1 MGMIKMIALWL
12 VMGVGFYLLYSNG
25 YLAMASKRAVM
36 YVGSKRGKAAK
47 FSSCSGYTKRIIKVQ
62 ETKQYRF
69 SLDCNLT
76 AGTILVEVL
85 DTSKKPI
92 LSLDETHRCAAVNL
106 EKGKRYDLIVRF
118 EAASGDYVIDW
129 N

>member
-1 MGMIKMIALWL
+1 MVKMIALWL
-12 VMGVGFYLLYSNG
+12 VLGVALYMLYSNG

-69 SLDCNLT
+69 SLDGNLT

-85 DTSKKPI
+85 DASKKPI
-92 LSLDETHRCAAVNL
+92 LSLDETHRCAAVDM

-118 EAASGDYVIDW
+118 KSASGDYVLDW

>member
-1 MGMIKMIALWL
+1 MVKMIALWL
-12 VMGVGFYLLYSNG
+12 VLGVAFYRLYSNG

-47 FSSCSGYTKRIIKVQ
+47 FSSCSGYTKRIIRVQ

-76 AGTILVEVL
+76 AGTILVEVF
-85 DTSKKPI
+85 DASKKPI
-92 LSLDETHRCAAVNL
+92 LTLDETHRCAAVDL
-106 EKGKRYDLIVRF
+106 EKGKRYELIVRF
-118 EAASGDYVIDW
+118 KSASGDYVLDW

>member
-1 MGMIKMIALWL
+1 MVKMIALWL
-12 VMGVGFYLLYSNG
+12 VLGAGFYLLYSNG

-47 FSSCSGYTKRIIKVQ
+47 FSSCSGYTKRIIRVQ

-76 AGTILVEVL
+76 AGTILVEVFGA
-85 DTSKKPI
+85 SKKPI
-92 LSLDETHRCAAVNL
+92 LTLDETHRCAAVDL
-106 EKGKRYDLIVRF
+106 EKGKRYELIVRF
-118 EAASGDYVIDW
+118 KSASGDYVLDW

>member
-1 MGMIKMIALWL
+1 MVKMIALWL
-12 VMGVGFYLLYSNG
+12 VLGVALYMLYSNG
-25 YLAMASKRAVM
+25 HLAMASKRAVM

-69 SLDCNLT
+69 SFDCNLT
-76 AGTILVEVL
+76 AGTILLEVL
-85 DTSKKPI
+85 DASKKPI
-92 LSLDETHRCAAVNL
+92 LSLDETHRCAAVDL

-118 EAASGDYVIDW
+118 KAASGDYVLDW

>member
-1 MGMIKMIALWL
+1 MVKMIALWL
-12 VMGVGFYLLYSNG
+12 VLGAVFYLLYSNG

-62 ETKQYRF
+62 ESKPYHF
-69 SLDCNLT
+69 SFDCNLT
-76 AGTILVEVL
+76 AGTVTIEIL
-85 DTSKKPI
+85 DTSKNMV
-92 LSLDETHRCAAVNL
+92 LTLDVTHRSAVVDL
-106 EKGKRYDLIVRF
+106 EKGKRYTLICRF
-118 EAASGDYVIDW
+118 KSASGNYVLDW

>member
-1 MGMIKMIALWL
+1 MVKIIALWL
-12 VMGVGFYLLYSNG
+12 VLGVGFYLLYSNG
-25 YLAMASKRAVM
+25 YLAMASKRAAM

-69 SLDCNLT
+69 SFDCNLT
-76 AGTILVEVL
+76 AGTVSVEIL
-85 DTSKKPI
+85 DASKKTI
-92 LSLDETHRCAAVNL
+92 LTLDETHRCAAVDL
-106 EKGKRYDLIVRF
+106 EKGKRYDLVVRF
-118 EAASGDYVIDW
+118 KAASGNYDLDW

>member
-1 MGMIKMIALWL
+1 MVKMIALWL
-12 VMGVGFYLLYSNG
+12 VLGVALYMLYSNG

-76 AGTILVEVL
+76 AGTVLVEVL
-85 DTSKKPI
+85 DASKKTI
-92 LSLDETHRCAAVNL
+92 LSLDETHRCAAVDM
-106 EKGKRYDLIVRF
+106 EKGKRYNLIVRF
-118 EAASGDYVIDW
+118 KAASGDYVLDW

>member
-1 MGMIKMIALWL
+1 MVKVIALWL
-12 VMGVGFYLLYSNG
+12 VLGAGFYLLYSNG

-69 SLDCNLT
+69 SFDCNLT
-76 AGTILVEVL
+76 SGTVLVEVF
-85 DTSKKPI
+85 DASKKPI
-92 LSLDETHRCAAVNL
+92 LSLDETHRCAAVDL
-106 EKGKRYDLIVRF
+106 EKGKRYELIVRF
-118 EAASGDYVIDW
+118 KAASGNYDLDW

>member
-1 MGMIKMIALWL
+1 MVKMIALWL
-12 VMGVGFYLLYSNG
+12 VLGVALYMLYSNG

-69 SLDCNLT
+69 SLECNLT
-76 AGTILVEVL
+76 AGTVLVEVL
-85 DTSKKPI
+85 DASKKPI
-92 LSLDETHRCAAVNL
+92 LSLDETNRCAAVDM

-118 EAASGDYVIDW
+118 KSASGDYVLDW

>member
-1 MGMIKMIALWL
+1 MVKMIALWL
-12 VMGVGFYLLYSNG
+12 VLGAVFYLLYSNG

-47 FSSCSGYTKRIIKVQ
+47 FASCSGYTKRIIKVQ
-62 ETKQYRF
+62 ETKQYHF

-92 LSLDETHRCAAVNL
+92 LSLDETRRCAAVDM

-118 EAASGDYVIDW
+118 KAASGDYVLDW

>member
-1 MGMIKMIALWL
+1 MVKMIALWL
-12 VMGVGFYLLYSNG
+12 VLGVALYMLYSNG

-92 LSLDETHRCAAVNL
+92 LSLDETHRCAAVDL
-106 EKGKRYDLIVRF
+106 EKGKRYNLIVRF
-118 EAASGDYVIDW
+118 KAASGDYVLDW

>member
-1 MGMIKMIALWL
+1 MVKMIALWL
-12 VMGVGFYLLYSNG
+12 VLGAGFYLLYSNG

-69 SLDCNLT
+69 SLECNLT
-76 AGTILVEVL
+76 AGTVLVEVL
-85 DTSKKPI
+85 DASKKSI
-92 LSLDETHRCAAVNL
+92 LTLDETRRCADVDL

-118 EAASGDYVIDW
+118 KSASGDYVLDW

>member
-1 MGMIKMIALWL
+1 MVKMIALWL
-12 VMGVGFYLLYSNG
+12 VLGVAFYLLYSNG

-62 ETKQYRF
+62 ETKQSRF
-69 SLDCNLT
+69 SLDYNLT
-76 AGTILVEVL
+76 AGTVLVEVL
-85 DTSKKPI
+85 DASKTPI
-92 LSLDETHRCAAVNL
+92 LSLNETHRCAAVDM

-118 EAASGDYVIDW
+118 KSASGDYVLDW

>member
-1 MGMIKMIALWL
+1 MVKMIALWL
-12 VMGVGFYLLYSNG
+12 VLGAVFYLLYSNG

-85 DTSKKPI
+85 DASKKPI
-92 LSLDETHRCAAVNL
+92 LSLDETHRCAAVDL
-106 EKGKRYDLIVRF
+106 EKGQRYNLIVRF
-118 EAASGDYVIDW
+118 KAASGDYVLDW

>member
-1 MGMIKMIALWL
+1 MVKMIALWL
-12 VMGVGFYLLYSNG
+12 VLGVAFYLLYSNG

-47 FSSCSGYTKRIIKVQ
+47 FSACSGYTKRIMKVQ

-69 SLDCNLT
+69 SFDCNLT
-76 AGTILVEVL
+76 AGTVFVEVL
-85 DTSKKPI
+85 DASKKPI
-92 LSLDETHRCAAVNL
+92 LALDETHRCAAVDL

>member
-1 MGMIKMIALWL
+1 MVKMIALWL
-12 VMGVGFYLLYSNG
+12 VLGVAFYLLYSNG

-62 ETKQYRF
+62 ETKQYSF

-92 LSLDETHRCAAVNL
+92 LSLDETHRCAAVDM
-106 EKGKRYDLIVRF
+106 EKGKRYNLIVRF
-118 EAASGDYVIDW
+118 KSASGDYVLDW

>member
-1 MGMIKMIALWL
+1 MVKMIALWL
-12 VMGVGFYLLYSNG
+12 VLGVAFYMLYSNG

-69 SLDCNLT
+69 SFDCNLT

-85 DTSKKPI
+85 DASKKTI
-92 LSLDETHRCAAVNL
+92 LTLDKTHRCAAVDL

-118 EAASGDYVIDW
+118 KAASGDYVLDW

>member
-1 MGMIKMIALWL
+1 MVKMIALWL
-12 VMGVGFYLLYSNG
+12 VLGVALYMLYRNG

-69 SLDCNLT
+69 SLECNLT
-76 AGTILVEVL
+76 AGTVLVEVL

-92 LSLDETHRCAAVNL
+92 LSLDETHRCAAVDM

-118 EAASGDYVIDW
+118 KSASGDYVLDW

>member
-1 MGMIKMIALWL
+1 MVKIIALWL
-12 VMGVGFYLLYSNG
+12 GLGIAFYLLYSNG

-47 FSSCSGYTKRIIKVQ
+47 FSSCSGYTRRIIKVQ
-62 ETKQYRF
+62 ETKQYQF
-69 SLDCNLT
+69 SFECNLT
-76 AGTILVEVL
+76 AGTVLVEVL
-85 DTSKKPI
+85 DASKKMI
-92 LSLDETHRCAAVNL
+92 LSLDETHRHAAVDL

-118 EAASGDYVIDW
+118 KAASGDYVLDW

>member
-1 MGMIKMIALWL
+1 MVKMIALWL
-12 VMGVGFYLLYSNG
+12 VLGVALYMLYSNG

-85 DTSKKPI
+85 DASKKPI
-92 LSLDETHRCAAVNL
+92 LSLDETHRCAAVDM
-106 EKGKRYDLIVRF
+106 EKGKRYNLIVRF
-118 EAASGDYVIDW
+118 KSASGDYVLDW

>member
-1 MGMIKMIALWL
+1 MIKMIALWL

-25 YLAMASKRAVM
+25 FLVMNSKRAVM
-36 YVGSKRGKAAK
+36 YAGSKRGKAAK

-62 ETKQYRF
+62 ETKQYQF
-69 SLDCNLT
+69 SFDCNLT

-85 DTSKKPI
+85 DVSKKPI
-92 LSLDETHRCAAVNL
+92 LALDETHRCAAVDL

>member
-1 MGMIKMIALWL
+1 MVKMIALWL
-12 VMGVGFYLLYSNG
+12 VLGVALYMLYSNG

-76 AGTILVEVL
+76 AGTVLVEVL
-85 DTSKKPI
+85 DASKKPI
-92 LSLDETHRCAAVNL
+92 LSLDETHRCAAVDM
-106 EKGKRYDLIVRF
+106 EKGKRYNLIVRF
-118 EAASGDYVIDW
+118 KSASGDYVLDW

>member
-1 MGMIKMIALWL
+1 MVKMIALWL
-12 VMGVGFYLLYSNG
+12 VLGAGFYLLYSNG

-62 ETKQYRF
+62 ETKQYQF
-69 SLDCNLT
+69 SFDCNLT
-76 AGTILVEVL
+76 AGTVLVEVL
-85 DTSKKPI
+85 DASKKTI
-92 LSLDETHRCAAVNL
+92 LSLDETRRCAAVDM

-118 EAASGDYVIDW
+118 KSASGDYVLDW

>member
-1 MGMIKMIALWL
+1 MVKMIALWL
-12 VMGVGFYLLYSNG
+12 ILGVAFYMLYSNG

-69 SLDCNLT
+69 SLECNLT

-85 DTSKKPI
+85 DASKKPI
-92 LSLDETHRCAAVNL
+92 LSLDETHRCAAVDM

-118 EAASGDYVIDW
+118 KSASGDYVLDW

>member
-1 MGMIKMIALWL
+1 MVKMIALWL
-12 VMGVGFYLLYSNG
+12 VLGVAFYMLYSNG

-76 AGTILVEVL
+76 AGTVLVEVL
-85 DTSKKPI
+85 DASKKPI
-92 LSLDETHRCAAVNL
+92 LSLNETHRCAAVDM
-106 EKGKRYDLIVRF
+106 EKGKRYNLIVRF
-118 EAASGDYVIDW
+118 KVASGDYVLDW

>member
-1 MGMIKMIALWL
+1 MVKMIALWL
-12 VMGVGFYLLYSNG
+12 VLGVAFYLLYSNG

-47 FSSCSGYTKRIIKVQ
+47 FSSCSGYTKRIIRVQ

-76 AGTILVEVL
+76 AGTILVEVF
-85 DTSKKPI
+85 DASKKPI
-92 LSLDETHRCAAVNL
+92 LTLDETHRCAAVDL
-106 EKGKRYDLIVRF
+106 EKGKRYELIVRF
-118 EAASGDYVIDW
+118 KSASGDYVLDW

>member
-1 MGMIKMIALWL
+1 MVKIIALWL
-12 VMGVGFYLLYSNG
+12 VLGVAFYLLYING
-25 YLAMASKRAVM
+25 FVVMTSKRAVM

-85 DTSKKPI
+85 DASKKPI
-92 LSLDETHRCAAVNL
+92 LSLNETHRCAAVDL
-106 EKGKRYDLIVRF
+106 EKGKRYNLIVRF
-118 EAASGDYVIDW
+118 KAASGDYVLDW

>member
-1 MGMIKMIALWL
+1 MVKMIALWL
-12 VMGVGFYLLYSNG
+12 VLGVAFYLLYSNG

-62 ETKQYRF
+62 ESKQYHF

-85 DTSKKPI
+85 DASKKPI
-92 LSLDETHRCAAVNL
+92 LALDETHRCAAVDL
-106 EKGKRYDLIVRF
+106 EKGRRYDLIVRF

>member
-1 MGMIKMIALWL
+1 MVKMIALWL
-12 VMGVGFYLLYSNG
+12 VLGVALYMLYSNG

-85 DTSKKPI
+85 DASKKPI
-92 LSLDETHRCAAVNL
+92 LSLDETHRCAAVDM
-106 EKGKRYDLIVRF
+106 EKGKRYNLIVRF
-118 EAASGDYVIDW
+118 KAASGDYVLDW

>member
-1 MGMIKMIALWL
+1 MVKMIALWL
-12 VMGVGFYLLYSNG
+12 VLGVAFYLLYSNG

-85 DTSKKPI
+85 DASKKMI
-92 LSLDETHRCAAVNL
+92 LTLDETHRCAAVDM
-106 EKGKRYDLIVRF
+106 EKGKRYNLIVRF
-118 EAASGDYVIDW
+118 KSASGDYVLDW

>member
-1 MGMIKMIALWL
+1 MIKMIALWL

-25 YLAMASKRAVM
+25 FLVMNSKRAVM
-36 YVGSKRGKAAK
+36 YAGSKRGKEAK

-85 DTSKKPI
+85 DASKKPI
-92 LSLDETHRCAAVNL
+92 LSLDETHRCAAVDL
-106 EKGKRYDLIVRF
+106 EKGKRYNLIVRF
-118 EAASGDYVIDW
+118 KSASGDYVLDW

>member
-1 MGMIKMIALWL
+1 MVKMIALWL
-12 VMGVGFYLLYSNG
+12 VLGVAFYLLYSNG

-62 ETKQYRF
+62 ESKQYRF

-85 DTSKKPI
+85 DASKKPI
-92 LSLDETHRCAAVNL
+92 LSLDETHRCAAVDM
-106 EKGKRYDLIVRF
+106 EKGKRYNLIVRF
-118 EAASGDYVIDW
+118 KAASGDYVLDW